1 MDEHEMSNLW
11 EDLKDLRS
19 VFEEFAS
26 ASGYEAAE
34 PSSVGRYPTIRLT
47 QRSGDVTRWI
57 QFGMGLDAA
66 GRRFQSLSPL
76 VSYEFGGGAF
86 TDRVVGGKTER
97 YSLRHL
103 VFEGLG
109 INACRSRV
117 SSDLVSLHEVI
128 SAWQVDDLLSEGE
141 SFPIDAGG

>member
-1 MDEHEMSNLW
+1 MDKGHFRPNRPATVQPVQPSNRYRGGGDDWTNPDWVPASDMLPA
-11 EDLKDLRS
+11 DL
-19 VFEEFAS
+19 S
-26 ASGYEAAE
+26 A
-34 PSSVGRYPTIRLT
+34 
-47 QRSGDVTRWI
+47 
-57 QFGMGLDAA
+57 
-66 GRRFQSLSPL
+66 L
-76 VSYEFGGGAF
+76 VSYELGGGAF

-109 INACRSRV
+109 IDACRSRV

-128 SAWQVDDLLSEGE
+128 SAWEVDDLLSGGE